1 MAEEGETQ
9 RSVVIDPL
17 QTVFGGVGNLADG
30 VGAQVGK
37 LCRFHIAPRLF
48 KRIELWSIPRQSL
61 DGEPVALAG
70 DPIRHAPA
78 PMRRQPIPD
87 QQHQAVHLMLMQF
100 RQKSDQCFI
109 VVGART
115 QRKDEVRIATVR
127 LVDHSTSDGQ
137 PLPGKAVVEHWRL
150 ASGRPSRSDRRQQ
163 GDARL
168 VLKHDQRVLAPSS
181 FFSRGQR
188 CVTQRS
194 MASSSR
200 STARRAGRCQ
210 LQPSLSRKMYQMW
223 PV

>member
-1 MAEEGETQ
+1 MAKEGETQ
-9 RSVVIDPL
+9 RSVIIDPL
-17 QTVFGGVGNLADG
+17 QTVFGGVSNLADS

-37 LCRFHIAPRLF
+37 LGGFHIVPHLLG
-48 KRIELWSIPRQSL
+48 RIEVWSIPRQSL
-61 DGEPVALAG
+61 DSEPVPLAG

-87 QQHQAVHLMLMQF
+87 QQHQAVGLMLMQF
-100 RQKSDQCFI
+100 RQKFDQCFT

-168 VLKHDQRVLAPSS
+168 VLKHDQRVLAPCA
-181 FFSRGQR
+181 FFSCGQR
-188 CVTQRS
+188 WLTQRS

-210 LQPSLSRKMYQMW
+210 LQPSLSRKMYQTW